1 MVFEKGKAWSLLLP
15 ALCIVL
21 IPACGVDTKDPVL
34 SAFSEKVVEIS
45 PISEI
50 GLEDKGILAPSVI
63 DKYADRLIIGS
74 LQGSHFVDIFNIK
87 NGAVIQCANKG
98 RGLGEM
104 LDYPKPQVFGEYI
117 YMYDHQS
124 SNYWRIDIEKSLS
137 SGKQEIELVSQLK
150 QTRSKDELYVPIY
163 LDKTSNGA
171 ISTGLLGGHKWYCLL
186 DDNFEET
193 SYIGDC
199 EFDNFKDLS
208 DVARNNVHLSSH
220 FSVSPDGSKVVCAL
234 QVAAA
239 ISISTIDG
247 PNLKEYYRK
256 TYYSCDVQDTPT
268 GPVFNVSNCKVAFR
282 DVCSDED
289 NIYLLYSGE
298 AYHQEI
304 PCEESS
310 YLFVLDWSGNI
321 KKVFHLTERIRSMCL
336 DGDTLYGVTQY
347 PESKVLVYS
356 I

>member
-34 SAFSEKVVEIS
+34 SAFSGKVVEIS

-186 DDNFEET
+186 DDNFEEL
-193 SYIGDC
+193 SFVEDC
-199 EFDNFKDLS
+199 DFDNFKDLS
-208 DVARNNVHLSSH
+208 DLARNNVHVSSH
-220 FSVSPDGSKVVCAL
+220 ISISPDEKKVVCAL
-234 QVAAA
+234 QPAAA
-239 ISISTIDG
+239 ISISEIDG
-247 PNLKEYYRK
+247 PNLREYFRR
-256 TYYSCDVQDTPT
+256 TFYSCDVRDTPN
-268 GPVFNVSNCKVAFR
+268 GPRFNPDDKEAFR
-282 DVCSDED
+282 DASSDSD
-289 NIYLLYSGE
+289 NIYLLYSGQT
-298 AYHQEI
+298 YHQEI
-304 PCEESS
+304 PAEESS
-310 YLFVLDWSGNI
+310 YVIVFDWSGNL